1 MYLLAYQVFG
11 EDRSIVYLEECI
23 NTDINMAR
31 DTAFQIFDGILK
43 LVLNFRG
50 YRLIK
55 HVNAISTEISSLCT
69 DSFFLLF

>member
-1 MYLLAYQVFG
+1 
-11 EDRSIVYLEECI
+11 
-23 NTDINMAR
+23 MAR